1 MTDEKRY
8 ATAAKFF
15 DVIDDVAGRTFAY
28 THSLVPSDRELLQV
42 ADKLGEAAS
51 LLRDLGIEPSDD
63 YDWVPDGWVLTLVE
77 VDMAINA
84 VAKLRDSIQDAR
96 QPYAGWVLEDV
107 ESARRAVLSYVE
119 HRGED
124 Q

>member
-1 MTDEKRY
+1 MTEEKRHT
-8 ATAAKFF
+8 TAARFF
-15 DVIDDVAGRTFAY
+15 DVVDDVARQTFAY
-28 THSLVPSDRELLQV
+28 THSLVPSDSELLQL
-42 ADKLGEAAS
+42 ADRLGEAGS
-51 LLRDLGIEPSDD
+51 LLRDLGIEPADD
-63 YDWVPDGWVLTLVE
+63 YDWVPEGWASTLVE
-77 VDMAINA
+77 VDMAVNA
-84 VAKLRDSIQDAR
+84 VTKLQDSIQDAR